1 MRPFTR
7 GNCSGQLRNQ
17 WLAVASFGTS
27 GLQWPASEPVA
38 CSGPLAQLVAE
49 IWSYR
54 HSCWGIVSNES
65 FHTLPLIDA
74 TFHHCASV
82 VLKRMYVL
90 LLDEGGDVE
99 EGKDLLQEPPCTVT
113 NVQEKDEDSAPAE
126 KETTTKRPTLASIKL
141 TNPFRKSK
149 VGHSLVR
156 DPRWSGFEFGARAGA
171 PKSPTP
177 GTMLP
182 IVPSQGG
189 PACGNHLV
197 KLVTVSI
204 QNKRSDQS
212 LYPNE
217 LPSCNDPSV
226 DHGDGVVPTGDETTQ
241 PDESHQGGGK
251 RLLNAIKL
259 PLVSV
264 LPRKLKPKDKSE
276 TAPGAAGLA
285 SMETLDD
292 SGAAEAEPDKG
303 EDGMES
309 VKLDADNDKCD
320 LEKGG
325 DTTDTSKMAS
335 WRARLGL
342 LSKFRL
348 LVAVVVIFIILLII
362 IIAVAASG
370 PRHRDHTSAPVM
382 DGRYVEA
389 VTSCGMVQGLL
400 ENGAFSFRGI
410 PYALPPVHE
419 RRFLPAR
426 PVDQLDKCWNGTF
439 LAHNASTPCWQIYRD
454 GSVSGAEDCLT
465 LDVHTPFVR
474 YENPLP
480 VVVLLGAD
488 SLSGGSPGP
497 MRATAKLARSKEV
510 VFVTVNFRL
519 GPLGFLATEYLT
531 RSVKPQTSG
540 NYGLSDILTALK
552 WIKLNIENF
561 NGDKNA
567 VTVFGHRAGGTLVT
581 ALTSSK
587 MAKGLFSRAWVSSG
601 SGVFPGK
608 DLAEEQMDNGEYVRS
623 LGCGDADCLQRLD
636 VKELLNKVP
645 GHWRYPAADL
655 PSSGLP
661 SPHRWLVLDGVIL
674 RQHLSDVWEKDEG
687 LPIKLVMG
695 MYSLMSGRRT
705 RACPSN
711 LSWKDEGLLIKLV
724 MGASSHSDVPDN
736 LKTSWNDDSGAQVER
751 YVRDSLL
758 GSHGLADEVFRRY
771 NRSYSGLVSL
781 ISDIRTVCPLLTLS
795 RSRPGVPFYV
805 VTHPR
810 SEDGLAGVAADV
822 EAIDVEAIL
831 GTYEPRDVEQK
842 RFVTAMQEIFYRF
855 VHLGELRREEAEK
868 KSNQNRVL
876 LIGQDANPSRDYPN
890 CDYWIAHDIVP
901 RYARID

>member
-1 MRPFTR
+1 MP
-7 GNCSGQLRNQ
+7 
-17 WLAVASFGTS
+17 
-27 GLQWPASEPVA
+27 
-38 CSGPLAQLVAE
+38 
-49 IWSYR
+49 
-54 HSCWGIVSNES
+54 
-65 FHTLPLIDA
+65 
-74 TFHHCASV
+74 
-82 VLKRMYVL
+82 
-90 LLDEGGDVE
+90 
-99 EGKDLLQEPPCTVT
+99 
-113 NVQEKDEDSAPAE
+113 
-126 KETTTKRPTLASIKL
+126 
-141 TNPFRKSK
+141 
-149 VGHSLVR
+149 
-156 DPRWSGFEFGARAGA
+156 
-171 PKSPTP
+171 
-177 GTMLP
+177 
-182 IVPSQGG
+182 
-189 PACGNHLV
+189 
-197 KLVTVSI
+197 
-204 QNKRSDQS
+204 
-212 LYPNE
+212 
-217 LPSCNDPSV
+217 DPSV
-226 DHGDGVVPTGDETTQ
+226 DHGDGVVPTGDESTQ

-264 LPRKLKPKDKSE
+264 LPRKLKPKNSALDIAATEAGCTLLKAIMVAIAETIHYLNSLTLLHLRKRQFILKDGNIFVISVSFKHNKTRGCQGVACGSPCKVSNPSLPTCESSKRELTSHQQDKLE

-292 SGAAEAEPDKG
+292 SGAAEADPDQG

-309 VKLDADNDKCD
+309 VKLDADN
-320 LEKGG
+320 LLPASVAAW
-325 DTTDTSKMAS
+325 SKAPLTQYT
-335 WRARLGL
+335 RLPIT
-342 LSKFRL
+342 
-348 LVAVVVIFIILLII
+348 AVVVIFIILLII

-370 PRHRDHTSAPVM
+370 PRHSDHTSAPVM

-439 LAHNASTPCWQIYRD
+439 LAHNASTPCWQVYRD
-454 GSVSGAEDCLT
+454 GSISGTEDCLT

-608 DLAEEQMDNGEYVRS
+608 DLAEEQMDNSEYVQS
-623 LGCGDADCLQRLD
+623 LGCGDADCLKRLD

-661 SPHRWLVLDGVIL
+661 APHRWLVLDGVIL

-695 MYSLMSGRRT
+695 
-705 RACPSN
+705 
-711 LSWKDEGLLIKLV
+711 
-724 MGASSHSDVPDN
+724 ASSHSDVPVN
-736 LKTSWNDDSGAQVER
+736 LKTSWNDISGAQVER

-758 GSHGLADEVFRRY
+758 GSRGLADEVFRRY
-771 NRSYSGLVSL
+771 NHSYSGLVSL

-822 EAIDVEAIL
+822 EAIL

-842 RFVTAMQEIFYRF
+842 RFVTAMQELFYRF

-890 CDYWIAHDIVP
+890 CDYWIAQDIVP

>member
-1 MRPFTR
+1 MSPLPPNSPNYMFSLFSSSTPDQ
-7 GNCSGQLRNQ
+7 GSSLDLPNIDSLVYCENSALDY
-17 WLAVASFGTS
+17 AVTEVGVIHN
-27 GLQWPASEPVA
+27 GCQGVA
-38 CSGPLAQLVAE
+38 CGSP
-49 IWSYR
+49 
-54 HSCWGIVSNES
+54 CKVSNPS
-65 FHTLPLIDA
+65 L
-74 TFHHCASV
+74 
-82 VLKRMYVL
+82 
-90 LLDEGGDVE
+90 
-99 EGKDLLQEPPCTVT
+99 PPC
-113 NVQEKDEDSAPAE
+113 ESS
-126 KETTTKRPTLASIKL
+126 KREL
-141 TNPFRKSK
+141 T
-149 VGHSLVR
+149 
-156 DPRWSGFEFGARAGA
+156 
-171 PKSPTP
+171 
-177 GTMLP
+177 
-182 IVPSQGG
+182 
-189 PACGNHLV
+189 
-197 KLVTVSI
+197 
-204 QNKRSDQS
+204 
-212 LYPNE
+212 
-217 LPSCNDPSV
+217 
-226 DHGDGVVPTGDETTQ
+226 
-241 PDESHQGGGK
+241 SHQQD
-251 RLLNAIKL
+251 KL
-259 PLVSV
+259 
-264 LPRKLKPKDKSE
+264 E

-292 SGAAEAEPDKG
+292 SGAAEADPDQG

-370 PRHRDHTSAPVM
+370 PRHRDHTSAPIM

-439 LAHNASTPCWQIYRD
+439 LAHNASTPCWQVYRD
-454 GSVSGAEDCLT
+454 GSISGTEDCLT
-465 LDVHTPFVR
+465 LEVHTPFVR

-552 WIKLNIENF
+552 WIKLNIEHF

-608 DLAEEQMDNGEYVRS
+608 DLAEEQMDNSEYVQS
-623 LGCGDADCLQRLD
+623 LGCGDADCLKRLD

-661 SPHRWLVLDGVIL
+661 TPHRWLVLDGVIL

-695 MYSLMSGRRT
+695 
-705 RACPSN
+705 
-711 LSWKDEGLLIKLV
+711 
-724 MGASSHSDVPDN
+724 ASSHSDVPDN
-736 LKTSWNDDSGAQVER
+736 LKTSWNDNSGVQVER

-758 GSHGLADEVFRRY
+758 GSRGLADEVFRRY
-771 NRSYSGLVSL
+771 NHSYSGLVSL

-822 EAIDVEAIL
+822 EAIL

-842 RFVTAMQEIFYRF
+842 RFVTAMQELFYRF

-890 CDYWIAHDIVP
+890 CDYWIAQDIVP
-901 RYARID
+901 RSRVIQLELVSCAEQVPGTCVGHVFSKTGDPKLFRPKEPLQSFLHYFFKSSDPCARRLKRGKLLKEVGFMSLLIARFYF

>member
-1 MRPFTR
+1 M
-7 GNCSGQLRNQ
+7 S
-17 WLAVASFGTS
+17 
-27 GLQWPASEPVA
+27 
-38 CSGPLAQLVAE
+38 
-49 IWSYR
+49 
-54 HSCWGIVSNES
+54 H
-65 FHTLPLIDA
+65 
-74 TFHHCASV
+74 
-82 VLKRMYVL
+82 
-90 LLDEGGDVE
+90 DEGGDVE

-113 NVQEKDEDSAPAE
+113 NVQEKDEDSTPAE
-126 KETTTKRPTLASIKL
+126 KETITKRPTLASIKL

-149 VGHSLVR
+149 VGHSL
-156 DPRWSGFEFGARAGA
+156 
-171 PKSPTP
+171 
-177 GTMLP
+177 
-182 IVPSQGG
+182 
-189 PACGNHLV
+189 
-197 KLVTVSI
+197 
-204 QNKRSDQS
+204 
-212 LYPNE
+212 
-217 LPSCNDPSV
+217 DPSV
-226 DHGDGVVPTGDETTQ
+226 DHGDGVVPTGDESTQ
-241 PDESHQGGGK
+241 PDEIYCKSSALDIAATGRKSGYFVVGKTNLKTHDLGSSLDLPIIGSLVYCESIALDYAVTEVGVIHNGCQGVACAFPSKVSNPSLTPCESSKRELTSHQQD
-251 RLLNAIKL
+251 KL
-259 PLVSV
+259 
-264 LPRKLKPKDKSE
+264 E

-292 SGAAEAEPDKG
+292 SGAAEADPDQG

-325 DTTDTSKMAS
+325 DTTDTSKMVS

-370 PRHRDHTSAPVM
+370 PRHRDHTSAPVK

-454 GSVSGAEDCLT
+454 GSISGTEDCLT

-608 DLAEEQMDNGEYVRS
+608 DLAEEQMDNSEYVQS

-661 SPHRWLVLDGVIL
+661 TPHRWLVLDGVIL

-687 LPIKLVMG
+687 LPV
-695 MYSLMSGRRT
+695 
-705 RACPSN
+705 
-711 LSWKDEGLLIKLV
+711 KLV

-736 LKTSWNDDSGAQVER
+736 LKTSWNDNNGAQVER

-758 GSHGLADEVFRRY
+758 GSRGLADEVFRRY
-771 NRSYSGLVSL
+771 NHSYSGLVSL

-822 EAIDVEAIL
+822 EAIL

-842 RFVTAMQEIFYRF
+842 RFVTAMQELFYRF

>member
-1 MRPFTR
+1 MSHRMLDPLKHVTFEARVCPVLSYQTCYMRDKR
-7 GNCSGQLRNQ
+7 VL
-17 WLAVASFGTS
+17 
-27 GLQWPASEPVA
+27 GLLKHVTFEARVCPV
-38 CSGPLAQLVAE
+38 L
-49 IWSYR
+49 SYQTCYIR
-54 HSCWGIVSNES
+54 
-65 FHTLPLIDA
+65 DKR
-74 TFHHCASV
+74 
-82 VLKRMYVL
+82 VLGL
-90 LLDEGGDVE
+90 LKQVTCEARVCPVPSSMSHDEGGDVE

-113 NVQEKDEDSAPAE
+113 NVQEKDEDSTPAE
-126 KETTTKRPTLASIKL
+126 KETITKRPTLASIKL

-149 VGHSLVR
+149 VGHSL
-156 DPRWSGFEFGARAGA
+156 
-171 PKSPTP
+171 
-177 GTMLP
+177 
-182 IVPSQGG
+182 
-189 PACGNHLV
+189 
-197 KLVTVSI
+197 
-204 QNKRSDQS
+204 
-212 LYPNE
+212 
-217 LPSCNDPSV
+217 DPSV
-226 DHGDGVVPTGDETTQ
+226 DHGDGVVPTGDESTQ

-264 LPRKLKPKDKSE
+264 LPRKLKPKIFCCVRSISEVLGCQGVACGSPCKVSNPFLPPCESSKRELTSHQQDKLE

-292 SGAAEAEPDKG
+292 SGAAEADPDQG

-342 LSKFRL
+342 LSKFR
-348 LVAVVVIFIILLII
+348 
-362 IIAVAASG
+362 
-370 PRHRDHTSAPVM
+370 
-382 DGRYVEA
+382 
-389 VTSCGMVQGLL
+389 LL

-439 LAHNASTPCWQIYRD
+439 LAHNASTPCWQVYRD
-454 GSVSGAEDCLT
+454 GSISGTEDCLT

-552 WIKLNIENF
+552 WIKLNIEHF

-608 DLAEEQMDNGEYVRS
+608 DLAEEQMDNSEYVQS
-623 LGCGDADCLQRLD
+623 LGCGDADCLKRLD

-661 SPHRWLVLDGVIL
+661 TPHRWLVLDGVIL

-695 MYSLMSGRRT
+695 
-705 RACPSN
+705 
-711 LSWKDEGLLIKLV
+711 
-724 MGASSHSDVPDN
+724 ASSHSDVPDN
-736 LKTSWNDDSGAQVER
+736 LKTSWNDNSGVQVER

-758 GSHGLADEVFRRY
+758 GSRGLADEVFRRY
-771 NRSYSGLVSL
+771 NHSYSGLVSL

-822 EAIDVEAIL
+822 EAIL

-842 RFVTAMQEIFYRF
+842 RFVTAMQELFYRF

-890 CDYWIAHDIVP
+890 CDYWIAQDIVP